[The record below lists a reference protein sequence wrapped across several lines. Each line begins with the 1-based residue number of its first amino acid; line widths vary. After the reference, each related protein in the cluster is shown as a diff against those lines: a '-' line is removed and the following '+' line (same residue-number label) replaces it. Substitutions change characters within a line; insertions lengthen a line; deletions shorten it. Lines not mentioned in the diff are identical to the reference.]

1 MKFNT
6 TYKEVHMKF
15 RKTTLQDIDNVMK
28 IINEAKEYFKENKI
42 DQWQNG
48 YPNSDTIYTDVK
60 NNSSYV
66 LENENKILATS
77 MVSFEEDKTYK
88 HIYNGEW
95 LNNSDYAVIHR
106 VAVSEDAKGQG
117 IASIIIKKVEDLC
130 KENKVNSIR
139 VDTHKDNISMQRSLE
154 KNGFKYCGIIY
165 LEDGSERIAFEKLI

>member
-1 MKFNT
+1 
-6 TYKEVHMKF
+6 MKF

-28 IINEAKEYFKENKI
+28 IINEAKEYLKKNTI

-48 YPNSDTIYTDVK
+48 YPNSDTIYTDIK

-66 LENENKILATS
+66 LENENEILATS

-88 HIYNGEW
+88 DIYNGKW
-95 LNNSDYAVIHR
+95 INNSDYAVIHR
-106 VAVSEDAKGQG
+106 IAVSEKAKGTG
-117 IASIIIKKVEDLC
+117 IASIIIKKVENLS
-130 KENKVNSIR
+130 KENKVSSIR
-139 VDTHKDNISMQRSLE
+139 VDTHKDNISMQRLLE